1 MSLEFTG
8 RAAGVSVDY
17 LTGKMNIT
25 LEANEASVIRE
36 GYDKIKDVEKLSV
49 KIVKYRKKRSLD
61 ANAYY
66 WQLLSKVAEAMQVS
80 KPFAHNY
87 MLRRYGQIEVFDGQ
101 AVYVVIPD
109 TEEAEKKVFEA
120 ETYHLKPTS
129 QVKTG
134 KGDRTYR
141 TYMMLRGS
149 SDYDTKEMSK
159 LIDGLV
165 TEAKENGIE
174 TLPPDELERIK
185 SMWGKNEKI
194 D

>member
-1 MSLEFTG
+1 MEFTG
-8 RAAGVSVDY
+8 RASGVSTDY

-25 LEANEASVIRE
+25 LEANEASVIRD
-36 GYDKIKDVEKLSV
+36 GYDKIKNLEKLSV
-49 KIVKYRKKRSLD
+49 RIVRYREKRSLD

-66 WQLLSKVAEAMQVS
+66 WKLLSKVAEAMHVS
-80 KPFAHNY
+80 MPFAHNFF
-87 MLRRYGQIEVFDGQ
+87 LRRYGQIELFDDQ

-109 TEEAEKKVFEA
+109 TDEAEQRVWEA

-129 QVKTG
+129 QVKAG
-134 KGDRTYR
+134 KDGRMYR

-149 SDYDTKEMSK
+149 SSYDTKEMSK

-165 TEAKENGIE
+165 SEAKEMGIE

-185 SMWGKNEKI
+185 SMWGKNEKAE
-194 D
+194 